1 MTVSC
6 SGAEQAVLLVAVDSF
21 VSPVLLAERGHV
33 WSRWLRNSPPL
44 AEAAA
49 AVVVSTPAAAQ
60 DPEPPRR
67 PEITLEEPGVHD
79 HHEEMHE
86 LLLKIERRLAE
97 IDELLFEA
105 SAGEVDREAIE
116 EAGAEDLLEL
126 TIAKSEENLRDI
138 DRLLELADEGC
149 DSEPGGS

>member
-1 MTVSC
+1 MELPMPNTARSRLLR
-6 SGAEQAVLLVAVDSF
+6 GAAALVLVACLTA
-21 VSPVLLAERGHV
+21 P
-33 WSRWLRNSPPL
+33 
-44 AEAAA
+44 
-49 AVVVSTPAAAQ
+49 PAAAQ